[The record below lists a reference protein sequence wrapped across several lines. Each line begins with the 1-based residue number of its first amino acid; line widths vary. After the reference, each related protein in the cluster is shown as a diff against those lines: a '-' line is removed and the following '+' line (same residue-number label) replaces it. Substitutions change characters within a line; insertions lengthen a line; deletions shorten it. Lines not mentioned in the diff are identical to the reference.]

1 MIKRP
6 SSKDSE
12 NDILQMQQDFYA
24 KSNRDAAFQPAA
36 KKPGQV
42 HFSAHVDDDPD
53 DLTNRESMN
62 DYHLAET
69 DLLECLARTN
79 IVERIRYVLFSM
91 RPEGTTAV
99 SCVKLLIRLARTNAA
114 IAGKIASN
122 EQLMGGLVR
131 VYLGKGLDEAQGK
144 HEPQHVVV
152 KLLRVLCAYGGGIY
166 ERHLERHHVV
176 SLLKRYVF
184 SRRDINAKLIQVQI
198 ETFRFLRMILMLSRN
213 DALYW

>member
-1 MIKRP
+1 M
-6 SSKDSE
+6 
-12 NDILQMQQDFYA
+12 
-24 KSNRDAAFQPAA
+24 
-36 KKPGQV
+36 

-99 SCVKLLIRLARTNAA
+99 SCVKLLIRLARTNGA

-152 KLLRVLCAYGGGIY
+152 KLLRVLCAYGAGIY
-166 ERHLERHHVV
+166 ERHLERYHVV

-184 SRRDINAKLIQVQI
+184 SRRDINVSFARGTCRIMGRNSFCCFLSFQVMLIQVQI
-198 ETFRFLRMILMLSRN
+198 ETFRFLRLILKLNRN

>member
-1 MIKRP
+1 M
-6 SSKDSE
+6 
-12 NDILQMQQDFYA
+12 
-24 KSNRDAAFQPAA
+24 
-36 KKPGQV
+36 

-184 SRRDINAKLIQVQI
+184 SRRDINVSFARGICGKELILLFPIFPGEANSSANRDIPISEVDFKAQPK
-198 ETFRFLRMILMLSRN
+198 
-213 DALYW
+213 